1 MDIQQFRFEDIEV
14 DAATRQLTRAGLAV
28 RIEPKVFD
36 ALVLLLRQKSGDT
49 EKRERLFLIT
59 PRIVQSAATA
69 MPPSM
74 SPAVPPTTLPVVR

>member
-36 ALVLLLRQKSGDT
+36 ALVLLLRKKSGDT

>member
-1 MDIQQFRFEDIEV
+1 MDTQQFRFEDIEV

-74 SPAVPPTTLPVVR
+74 SPAMPPTTLPVVR

>member
-1 MDIQQFRFEDIEV
+1 LDIQQFRFEDIEV

>member
-14 DAATRQLTRAGLAV
+14 DAATRQVTRAGQAV

-69 MPPSM
+69 MPPAM
-74 SPAVPPTTLPVVR
+74 PPTMPITTLPVVR